1 MGTIPDRLEPLPEKV
16 QESTVTNPQKIKG
29 SAFERII
36 VTFLRA
42 WGFLVD
48 RTRAG
53 WVDDRGDVHGITHP
67 RLGAFT
73 VECKNHKTMA
83 LAGWMEEL
91 NREIAANGGGL
102 GAVVHKRK
110 GVTDPALQY
119 ATLPLGML
127 VQLLKEAGYE

>member
-1 MGTIPDRLEPLPEKV
+1 MGTIPNRLEPLPEKV

>member
-1 MGTIPDRLEPLPEKV
+1 MA
-16 QESTVTNPQKIKG
+16 STAKIKG
-29 SAFERII
+29 SAYERLI
-36 VTFLRA
+36 VTFLRT

-67 RLGAFT
+67 VLGAFT

-83 LAGWMEEL
+83 LSGWMAEL
-91 NREIAANGGGL
+91 DREIAANGGGL

-110 GVTDPALQY
+110 GTTDPAKQY
-119 ATLPLGML
+119 ATLPFGML
-127 VQLLKEAGYE
+127 VQLLKEAGYK

>member
-1 MGTIPDRLEPLPEKV
+1 MGTIPDRLEPLPKEV
-16 QESTVTNPQKIKG
+16 QESAVTNPQKIKG